1 VTGPRPSAVPAL
13 LLLVGV
19 GLAPPGAIAQER
31 VLLRRYADVVAV
43 RERSDGPEEVLYYF
57 DPTRELPQGAQV
69 QQGSGGFSELHL
81 SGGAVIAAH
90 ASAHLVLERLGP
102 QGDVVRVPM
111 LSLLEVSGGTRKLE
125 LVLPGGTRCELLD
138 SRLQIDVLPG
148 RLRIRNKRGDAARVT
163 GLIGM
168 SPTPGDED
176 PTEPGRGR
184 VELPAGQE
192 LSIHLYSDDLPAA
205 GMAARRWAGRL
216 VRQGAGAVLTADG
229 ARLSVGRE
237 SDGALAQAA
246 VVEIG
251 GVYTRPGPGR
261 LVVADPRPMA
271 EPGPLERIDPPAPA
285 PPAKPAGPGQE
296 PGRAPGKPPGQ
307 PPGQSPGQPGQGP
320 GDPAPDESDSS
331 PGPAPS
337 DHAPRPPPEEDSP

>member
-1 VTGPRPSAVPAL
+1 MTGPRPLAAPAL
-13 LLLVGV
+13 LLLGLGF
-19 GLAPPGAIAQER
+19 GLAPAGAVAQER

-90 ASAHLVLERLGP
+90 ASAHLVIERLAA
-102 QGDVVRVPM
+102 QGDVVRVPL

-125 LVLPGGTRCELLD
+125 LVLPGGTRCELLGSD
-138 SRLQIDVLPG
+138 LQIEVLPG

-168 SPTPGDED
+168 SPSPGGED

-184 VELPAGQE
+184 VELPAGEE
-192 LSIHLYSDDLPAA
+192 LSIHLYSADLPSV

-237 SDGALAQAA
+237 SDGALTEGAA
-246 VVEIG
+246 VEIG
-251 GVYTRPGPGR
+251 GVSTRPGPGR

-271 EPGPLERIDPPAPA
+271 EPGPLERIEPPAPAAPATPRQGQPPGPGRAPGQAPGQAPDQPGQDPGEPAPAGPGSGPAPA
-285 PPAKPAGPGQE
+285 PP
-296 PGRAPGKPPGQ
+296 
-307 PPGQSPGQPGQGP
+307 
-320 GDPAPDESDSS
+320 DD
-331 PGPAPS
+331 
-337 DHAPRPPPEEDSP
+337 APRPPPEEVSP